1 MLAASAH
8 SAAPPSGTH
17 LLAFSELMGH
27 VTVGDHSP
35 VSSELAVIRCQNGT
49 QLSEQERRG
58 LELGISCVLGVR
70 GLC

>member
-8 SAAPPSGTH
+8 SSAPPFASR

-35 VSSELAVIRCQNGT
+35 VSSELALIRCQNGT

-58 LELGISCVLGVR
+58 LELGSAVSAG
-70 GLC
+70 